1 MNHSPKLICKNVW
14 KLYGDNPKEF
24 LQSHNN
30 NPDKEIIKTSGY
42 IQAIRNASLEVY
54 ENEIL
59 VIMGLSGSG
68 KSTFMKVLS
77 GDLEPTSGNVSIQK
91 DRRVSMLSQDQF
103 AFEEINIIDCV
114 MMGHKKLWSIKK
126 ERDRIYSLEDMN
138 EDEALKVSNLEIE
151 FSDMNGYSA
160 ESDASEL
167 LLGLGISIEEQ
178 SLDMKNISPE
188 RKLKVLLA
196 QALFGEPDILLLDEP
211 TNNLDL
217 DNISWLEETLKDR
230 DSTMVVISHD
240 RHFLNN
246 VCTHMVDLDYGKLQ
260 AH

>member
-1 MNHSPKLICKNVW
+1 MITANEVTVQFGQKPLFEDISITFSKGNVYGLIGAN
-14 KLYGDNPKEF
+14 
-24 LQSHNN
+24 
-30 NPDKEIIKTSGY
+30 
-42 IQAIRNASLEVY
+42 
-54 ENEIL
+54 
-59 VIMGLSGSG
+59 GSG
-68 KSTFMKVLS
+68 KSTFMKILS
-77 GDLEPTSGNVSIQK
+77 GDLEPTSGSVSIQK

-103 AFEEINIIDCV
+103 AFEEINITDCV
-114 MMGHKKLWSIKK
+114 MMGHKELWSIKK
-126 ERDRIYSLEDMN
+126 ERDRIYALEDMN

-151 FSDMNGYSA
+151 FSDMNGYTA

-178 SLDMKNISPE
+178 SLEMKKISPE

-260 AH
+260 ITTFLWLNQLYLSFY